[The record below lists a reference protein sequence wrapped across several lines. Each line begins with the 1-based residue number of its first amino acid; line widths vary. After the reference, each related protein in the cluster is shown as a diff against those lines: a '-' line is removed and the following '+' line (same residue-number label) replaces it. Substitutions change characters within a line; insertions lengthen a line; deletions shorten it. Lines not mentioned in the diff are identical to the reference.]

1 MVEGRSE
8 KLLSSL
14 ALGDCFAVLGRPV
27 VTGRVSVVSSLA
39 LEDGFALL
47 GRAVVTG
54 RVSVLASLSLAE
66 EEEGEAVGKRQ
77 PKSPS
82 QSLVVLA
89 FDAEEEDDLVVTGR
103 LDTAVE
109 QSSSSLSH
117 EAFAVVAVDFV
128 KGGFVVERHSSES
141 HVALFVG
148 VALDS
153 DLSLVGSESSLLVVA
168 VAIFDVF
175 VLLLCSAVVELGS
188 CGWNKLENQLSTAF

>member
-54 RVSVLASLSLAE
+54 RVSVLALLSLAE

-109 QSSSSLSH
+109 QSS
-117 EAFAVVAVDFV
+117 
-128 KGGFVVERHSSES
+128 
-141 HVALFVG
+141 
-148 VALDS
+148 
-153 DLSLVGSESSLLVVA
+153 
-168 VAIFDVF
+168 
-175 VLLLCSAVVELGS
+175 
-188 CGWNKLENQLSTAF
+188 

>member
-54 RVSVLASLSLAE
+54 RVSVLALLSLAE

-175 VLLLCSAVVELGS
+175 MLLLCSAVVELGS

>member
-66 EEEGEAVGKRQ
+66 EEEEEGEAVGKRQ

-109 QSSSSLSH
+109 QSS
-117 EAFAVVAVDFV
+117 
-128 KGGFVVERHSSES
+128 
-141 HVALFVG
+141 
-148 VALDS
+148 
-153 DLSLVGSESSLLVVA
+153 
-168 VAIFDVF
+168 
-175 VLLLCSAVVELGS
+175 
-188 CGWNKLENQLSTAF
+188 

>member
-54 RVSVLASLSLAE
+54 RVSVLALLSLAE

-89 FDAEEEDDLVVTGR
+89 FDAEEEGDLVVTGR

>member
-14 ALGDCFAVLGRPV
+14 ALGDCFAVLGQPV

-54 RVSVLASLSLAE
+54 RVSVLALLSLAE

-89 FDAEEEDDLVVTGR
+89 FDAEEEGDLVVTGR